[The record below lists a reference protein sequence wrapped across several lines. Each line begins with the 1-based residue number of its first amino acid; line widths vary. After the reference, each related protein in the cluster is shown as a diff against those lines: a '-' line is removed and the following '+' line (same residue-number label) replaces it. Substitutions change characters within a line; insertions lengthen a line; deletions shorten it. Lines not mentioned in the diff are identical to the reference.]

1 MRRRMNRGKRKTHP
15 LIAYFRKD
23 SSFSEQYRTLRTN
36 LSFAKAGGGMKTYMV
51 TSAEKG
57 DGKSTTASNLA
68 IVMAQQGKE
77 VLLIDADI
85 RKPSQ
90 HYSFRTENQKGL
102 TNLLTAQDPFDEV
115 LQSTVVDHLTL
126 LSSGP
131 AAPNPA
137 DLLSSEDMAGII
149 EQAKERFD
157 QVIID
162 SPPALAVADARL
174 LANLCDGILLVV
186 RSGSTEIDHASRAAE
201 VFSEVRSKLLGVVLN
216 DKKIKKRDQYDYY
229 YGDR

>member
-1 MRRRMNRGKRKTHP
+1 MRRRMNGGKRKTHP